1 MDKLSKTYRSEKNI
15 SQPPSRQKQKVKA
28 GVGRMVRGLTKTTA
42 QAISQ
47 GRVDPDIREQRYQTC
62 KDCEHFIP
70 DSKRCAECG
79 CFMEMKTWIGGDPST
94 LCPLNK
100 WLK

>member
-1 MDKLSKTYRSEKNI
+1 M
-15 SQPPSRQKQKVKA
+15 A
-28 GVGRMVRGLTKTTA
+28 GGLTKAAA
-42 QAISQ
+42 QAIQQ
-47 GRVDPDIREQRYQTC
+47 GRVHPDIREQRYEIC
-62 KDCEHFIP
+62 KGCEHFIA

-100 WLK
+100 WPK